1 MHRMSKP
8 VVETNGGYNRVKIKY
23 VPAFPSTIMN
33 YLKKVGERRG
43 L

>member
-1 MHRMSKP
+1 M
-8 VVETNGGYNRVKIKY
+8 VETDDRVKFMY